1 MYCQELQESVAKGMI
16 LRLLVATFAL
26 LHCFYLLAKDK
37 LPETGEIFP
46 DLVSF
51 DELMRSFI
59 QQNEIPGGALAVAKD
74 GQLIYARGFGYANQ
88 MKKEPVNPESLFR
101 IASISKP
108 LTAVATLQLIEQGKL
123 KLDDSVFTLLPHKA
137 HLPKE
142 SKIDSKLKNI
152 TVAHL
157 MRHQGGWHRDKSIDP
172 LFHSIEIATSLGKK
186 PPASQDDIIR
196 FMKGWPLDFEPGT
209 RYAYSN
215 LGYCLLGRVIEQTT
229 GQNYETYMKNSF
241 LKPLGITRMRSGKTL
256 QRAEGE
262 VTYYPKGQLVGIAVT
277 GPHIGAKVPRP
288 YGAWHLEAMDSLGGW
303 IASAPDLVRF
313 GSAVDRFEHSKILKS
328 QTIET
333 MLERPKGHFGNDKKG
348 EPDKVYYGCGWS
360 VRQVP
365 NSKKTNRWH
374 TGALSGTSTILV
386 IRHDGLCWA
395 ALFNTNQTS
404 DKQRPSRKIDPL
416 IHEAANAVKRWPKH
430 NLFETVE

>member
-1 MYCQELQESVAKGMI
+1 MI
-16 LRLLVATFAL
+16 LRLLVAIS
-26 LHCFYLLAKDK
+26 
-37 LPETGEIFP
+37 P
-46 DLVSF
+46 
-51 DELMRSFI
+51 SFI
-59 QQNEIPGGALAVAKD
+59 
-74 GQLIYARGFGYANQ
+74 
-88 MKKEPVNPESLFR
+88 
-101 IASISKP
+101 
-108 LTAVATLQLIEQGKL
+108 
-123 KLDDSVFTLLPHKA
+123 VFTFWQKTSYLKQVRFSWPSELRLLNAVVYPAEWNKWSLA
-137 HLPKE
+137 TGWAIGLRPRFWLRKQDEKSLSTRNPISDREHLKTTYGRCNASTDWTRKTETRWLCFCPFTPQSTLTKGR
-142 SKIDSKLKNI
+142 KIDSKLQNI

-229 GQNYETYMKNSF
+229 GQNYETYMRNSF

-303 IASAPDLVRF
+303 FIRPRS
-313 GSAVDRFEHSKILKS
+313 GSLPVDKFEHSKILKT

-333 MLERPKGHFGNDKKG
+333 MLERPKGHF
-348 EPDKVYYGCGWS
+348 
-360 VRQVP
+360 
-365 NSKKTNRWH
+365 
-374 TGALSGTSTILV
+374 AMI
-386 IRHDGLCWA
+386 
-395 ALFNTNQTS
+395 
-404 DKQRPSRKIDPL
+404 
-416 IHEAANAVKRWPKH
+416 KRWARQGILRMRLVCSASPQ
-430 NLFETVE
+430 

>member
-1 MYCQELQESVAKGMI
+1 MTPRSLLAIVA
-16 LRLLVATFAL
+16 LVFWLPLVAA
-26 LHCFYLLAKDK
+26 DK
-37 LPETGEIFP
+37 LPETGKTFP
-46 DLVSF
+46 ELASF
-51 DELMRSFI
+51 DELMRSFVKE
-59 QQNEIPGGALAVAKD
+59 NEIPGGALAVAKD
-74 GQLIYARGFGYANQ
+74 GRLVYARGFGYANQ
-88 MKKEPVNPESLFR
+88 KKKEPVNPESLFR

-123 KLDDSVFTLLPHKA
+123 KLDDSVFDLLPHKA
-137 HLPKE
+137 HLPKGR
-142 SKIDSKLKNI
+142 KIDSRLKNI

-157 MRHQGGWHRDKSIDP
+157 MRHQGGWHRDKSVDP
-172 LFHSIEIATSLGKK
+172 LFHSIEIASSLGKQ
-186 PPASQDDIIR
+186 PPASQDDIIT

-229 GQNYETYMKNSF
+229 GRNYEMYMRNSF
-241 LKPLGITRMRSGKTL
+241 LKRLGITRMRSGKTL

-277 GPHIGAKVPRP
+277 GPHIGAKAPRP
-288 YGAWHLEAMDSLGGW
+288 YGAWYIEAMDSLGGW

-313 GSAVDRFEHSKILKS
+313 GSAVDRFEHSKILNT
-328 QTIET
+328 QTMKT
-333 MLERPKGHFGNDKKG
+333 MLERPKGHFGNEKKG

-360 VRQVP
+360 VRQVT

-374 TGALSGTSTILV
+374 TGHLSGTSTILV
-386 IRHDGLCWA
+386 LRHDGLCWA

-404 DKQRPSRKIDPL
+404 DKQRPSREIDPL
-416 IHEAANAVKRWPKH
+416 IHKAADAVKQWPKH
-430 NLFETVE
+430 NLFETKD